1 MENQIN
7 NKYEH
12 IIKNY
17 LSRLVPLQLR
27 FKIINH
33 INNEYFK
40 EVQKNLPSRFL
51 NMLGSWCVKE
61 IYKDKTS
68 NKVAVTEY
76 PFLSLHQYKRRMDKQ
91 VQLNNMEALEV
102 LAYHRNN
109 NTLKVDKKG
118 AVADA

>member
-27 FKIINH
+27 FKIINY
-33 INNEYFK
+33 INDEYFK